1 MKRSLVATHAPC
13 PTAGVIM
20 RAVTTPAR
28 QSGGELLAS
37 TAAAEREAEQLRD
50 HLAAI
55 EEEQA
60 TLMAELAAFEADYL
74 REVVSVLAEL
84 HELEAR
90 IAVLVAKRSGAAE
103 DKRAAR
109 SARARARETTAA
121 VKAIPKTPGPLPT
134 GDLKKLFREAAKRM
148 HPDLA
153 PDDETRQHAEAF
165 MKRLNQAFAASDAG
179 AIVDLVRQWESSP
192 YATAPAA
199 ADDQTARAARRV
211 SALQAAVE
219 RAQARLDEVRGSDL
233 AGMMERAMAAAASG
247 TDLLA
252 EWRASSEAALAAAR
266 KRLAELEAA

>member
-37 TAAAEREAEQLRD
+37 TAAAEREAERLRD
-50 HLAAI
+50 RLAAI

-90 IAVLVAKRSGAAE
+90 IAALVAKRSGAAE
-103 DKRAAR
+103 DKRAAL

-121 VKAIPKTPGPLPT
+121 VKAIPQTPGPLPT

-211 SALQAAVE
+211 SALQAA
-219 RAQARLDEVRGSDL
+219 
-233 AGMMERAMAAAASG
+233 AASG

>member
-1 MKRSLVATHAPC
+1 VNVP
-13 PTAGVIM
+13 AG
-20 RAVTTPAR
+20 P
-28 QSGGELLAS
+28 SGGELLAS
-37 TAAAEREAEQLRD
+37 TAAAEREAERLRD
-50 HLAAI
+50 RLAAI

-60 TLMAELAAFEADYL
+60 TLEAELAVFNADYM
-74 REVVSVLAEL
+74 REVVTVLAEL

-90 IAVLVAKRSGAAE
+90 IAGLVAKRSGTDE

-153 PDDETRQHAEAF
+153 PDDDTRRHAEAF
-165 MKRLNQAFAASDAG
+165 MKRLNQAFAASDTQ

-192 YATAPAA
+192 YATGPVGE
-199 ADDQTARAARRV
+199 DLETARAARRV
-211 SALQAAVE
+211 SALQAAVD
-219 RAQARLDEVRGSDL
+219 RAQARLDEVRGSDM
-233 AGMMERAMAAAASG
+233 AGMMERAMAAAVTG

-266 KRLAELEAA
+266 KRLAELQAA

>member
-1 MKRSLVATHAPC
+1 MNVPAG
-13 PTAGVIM
+13 PT
-20 RAVTTPAR
+20 
-28 QSGGELLAS
+28 GGELLAT
-37 TAAAEREAEQLRD
+37 TAAAEREAERLRD
-50 HLAAI
+50 RLAAI

-60 TLMAELAAFEADYL
+60 TLEAELAVFNADYM
-74 REVVSVLAEL
+74 REVVTVLAEL

-90 IAVLVAKRSGAAE
+90 IAGLVAKRSGTDE

-153 PDDETRQHAEAF
+153 PDDDTRRHAEAF
-165 MKRLNQAFAASDAG
+165 MKRLNQAFAASDAQ

-192 YATAPAA
+192 YATGPVGE
-199 ADDQTARAARRV
+199 DLETARAARRV
-211 SALQAAVE
+211 SALQAAVD

-233 AGMMERAMAAAASG
+233 AGMMERAMAAAVTG

-266 KRLAELEAA
+266 TRLAELQGA

>member
-1 MKRSLVATHAPC
+1 
-13 PTAGVIM
+13 M

-28 QSGGELLAS
+28 HELLAS
-37 TAAAEREAEQLRD
+37 TAAADAEAERLRD
-50 HLAAI
+50 RLAAI

-60 TLMAELAAFEADYL
+60 TLEAELAAFNADYM
-74 REVVSVLAEL
+74 REVVTVLAEL

-90 IAVLVAKRSGAAE
+90 IAGLVAKRSRTAE
-103 DKRAAR
+103 DKAAAR

-153 PDDETRQHAEAF
+153 PDDDTRRHAEAF
-165 MKRLNQAFAASDAG
+165 MKRLNQAFAASDAD
-179 AIVDLVRQWESSP
+179 AIVDLVRQWESSRH
-192 YATAPAA
+192 APQ
-199 ADDQTARAARRV
+199 DSARRL
-211 SALQAAVE
+211 SALEAAVE
-219 RAQARLDEVRGSDL
+219 RAQARLDEVRASDL

-266 KRLAELEAA
+266 VRLAGLRG